1 MKTQTLQPI
10 QMTVLF
16 IAKANYLVSWKF
28 GMFQTK
34 IKKYYI
40 MKLVA
45 LFIILIG
52 QQVICPAQEAW
63 NRPSPDITVQLREI
77 SAKFNDYTTVLKPD
91 KNLPEYWAGA
101 PSVVRDEAGTF
112 WMAARMRS
120 PEHPRGLR
128 GYEIRILKSSD
139 GITFEK
145 VHQIHRE
152 EVPIPGFERPALLI
166 DPETKKFKLYACGPY
181 GDKPW
186 SIVKFD
192 DADDPTM
199 FIAGTAKPVIS
210 APEKRYDRD
219 ASVIE
224 YKDPVIIHAG
234 GSYHCYVTG
243 YIRRNERIFHFISDD
258 GESWR
263 TVGDVNQP
271 VMELT
276 GWHNFFVRP
285 ASVLPLG
292 IGYLFV
298 YEGSSTTWYDPVY
311 NIATGVGFT
320 FDLHH
325 IIDLTPESPLV
336 KSTTPGQFHTW
347 RYSHWLLV
355 ADEMYIY
362 AEVANPNQSHEI
374 RLFRI
379 ALN

>member
-1 MKTQTLQPI
+1 MNFQFMRRISLMLLPVFAHALSCFSQTELW
-10 QMTVLF
+10 
-16 IAKANYLVSWKF
+16 NVS
-28 GMFQTK
+28 
-34 IKKYYI
+34 
-40 MKLVA
+40 A
-45 LFIILIG
+45 PEIITEL
-52 QQVICPAQEAW
+52 
-63 NRPSPDITVQLREI
+63 STI
-77 SAKFNDYTTVLKPD
+77 SEKFNHYTTVLKPD
-91 KNLPEYWAGA
+91 KVAPEYWAGA

-128 GYEIRILKSSD
+128 GYEIRILKSTD

-145 VHQIHRE
+145 VHQIRRE

-166 DPETKKFKLYACGPY
+166 DPVTKKFKLYACGPF

-186 SIVKFD
+186 SIIKFD
-192 DADDPTM
+192 DAEDPTK
-199 FIAGTAKPVIS
+199 FVAGTARSVVE
-210 APEKRYDRD
+210 APEKAYERD
-219 ASVIE
+219 ASVVE
-224 YKDPVIIHAG
+224 YKDPVIIHAA

-243 YIRRNERIFHFISDD
+243 YIRRNEWIFHYISPD
-258 GESWR
+258 GEHWEP
-263 TVGDVNQP
+263 VGNVNQP
-271 VMELT
+271 VMELS

-311 NIATGVGFT
+311 NIATGIGFT

-325 IIDLTPESPLV
+325 IHDLTPESPLV
-336 KSTTPGQFHTW
+336 KSTTPGLFHTW

-355 ADEMYIY
+355 ENELFIY
-362 AEVANPNQSHEI
+362 AEVANPNHSHEI

-379 ALN
+379 PLN